1 MISESNDCRLPLV
14 VIVGPTASGKTSL
27 SIELAKKFNGEI
39 ISADS
44 RAIYKGMDIGT
55 AKPSL
60 AEQSSVTHWGLDLV
74 EPGEYFS
81 ASDFKNYADQKIT
94 EIRSRGHVPFLV
106 GGTGLYVD
114 AVVFD
119 YQFGPPADIK
129 QRLSLQQL
137 TLDELYEYCKK
148 NNVILPE
155 NYKNKRYV
163 IRAIENKGVD
173 TQKLDKPLDQTII
186 VGIATDRDI
195 LHQRIEQ
202 RSEQLFEDGVVNE
215 AKMLGDNYG
224 WGSEAMKSNIY
235 PLVHLYLDGGMTLDE
250 AKAKYITLDYR
261 LAKRQMTW
269 LRRNKFIHWFSLI
282 DAKVYLTDQ
291 LAIRR

>member
-1 MISESNDCRLPLV
+1 MILESNDCRLPLV

-173 TQKLDKPLDQTII
+173 TQKIDKPLDQTII
-186 VGIATDRDI
+186 VGIATDRAI

-235 PLVHLYLDGGMTLDE
+235 PLVHSYLDGGMTLDE